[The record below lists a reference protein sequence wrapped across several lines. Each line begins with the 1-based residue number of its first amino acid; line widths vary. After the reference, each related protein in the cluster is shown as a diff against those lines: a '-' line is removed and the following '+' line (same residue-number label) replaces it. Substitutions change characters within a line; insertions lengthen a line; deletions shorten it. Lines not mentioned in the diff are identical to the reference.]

1 MDNLSDL
8 FLKESEKEKEKIIN
22 MLEYIIEN
30 RSEYNYITLVSEIN
44 DVHKYT
50 NENLEAIILKFQMA
64 EFFNKK
70 DKKINDILG
79 DNYG

>member
-79 DNYG
+79 DNYE

>member
-1 MDNLSDL
+1 MDNSAVL
-8 FLKESEKEKEKIIN
+8 FLKEAEKEKEKIIS
-22 MLEYIIEN
+22 MLENIIEN

-44 DVHKYT
+44 NVHKYT
-50 NENLEAIILKFQMA
+50 NENLQAIILKIQMA
-64 EFFNKK
+64 EFFNEK

>member
-70 DKKINDILG
+70 DKK
-79 DNYG
+79 